1 MISIIKFNADG
12 TIVIYLDVTITTD
25 DKNFIIINLHLI
37 SFQFFF
43 KRQIDSHSAQ
53 YQLSQWKN
61 QNKNKI
67 VLHHMNGFWHTI
79 Y

>member
-12 TIVIYLDVTITTD
+12 TVVIYLDVTITTD
-25 DKNFIIINLHLI
+25 DKNFIIINLDII
-37 SFQFFF
+37 SFEFIF

-67 VLHHMNGFWHTI
+67 VFHHINDFWHTI
-79 Y
+79 H

>member
-1 MISIIKFNADG
+1 MISINKFNADG

-25 DKNFIIINLHLI
+25 DENFIIINLDLI
-37 SFQFFF
+37 SFQFIF

-53 YQLSQWKN
+53 YHLSLWKN
-61 QNKNKI
+61 QNKDKI
-67 VLHHMNGFWHTI
+67 GFHHKSDFWHTI